1 MAPNAPQALVRRAF
15 ALFRE
20 GGVQAREAR
29 LSVASFV
36 TWRAITSTDDLTHR
50 DIAAIVHTLEYWK
63 ACGEI
68 EYRCRRIAEQMA
80 TAATTSG
87 G

>member
-1 MAPNAPQALVRRAF
+1 MAPDAPQAIVRRAF

-29 LSVASFV
+29 LSVASFI
-36 TWRAITSTDDLTHR
+36 TWRVITSTDDLSHR

-80 TAATTSG
+80 TVATASG